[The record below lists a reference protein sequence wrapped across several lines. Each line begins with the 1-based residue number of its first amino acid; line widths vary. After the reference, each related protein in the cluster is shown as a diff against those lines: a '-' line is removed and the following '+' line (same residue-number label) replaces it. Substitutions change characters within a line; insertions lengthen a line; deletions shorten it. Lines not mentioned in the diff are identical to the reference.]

1 MQISKS
7 GLLDKS
13 FQMWHHAEKPEWN
26 MKEKLAKR
34 TKHIWDILTKP
45 KRYFTRIVA
54 DGNLE
59 ESMLRAFMYGLLGG
73 VLVLVLR
80 LIGGATITIGSVF
93 TAIVIVPVL
102 AVALLFVLGGL
113 LMLVSEITGGE
124 RDWEI
129 AVKGL
134 ASVFFI
140 YPAILVLNALAWNCA
155 SIWVVSIAVDA
166 YVLFLFYNISLYCM
180 KGKKHNVMIVIGI
193 LALFMVMVYATNYR
207 IGWFMLKN
215 TSATLACLL

>member
-1 MQISKS
+1 MK
-7 GLLDKS
+7 DKI
-13 FQMWHHAEKPEWN
+13 
-26 MKEKLAKR
+26 KR
-34 TKHIWDILTKP
+34 WTKHVLDVLTDP
-45 KRYFTRIVA
+45 KRYFTKIVA

-73 VLVLVLR
+73 GLVLLLR

-93 TAIVIVPVL
+93 TAIIIVPVL
-102 AVALLFVLGGL
+102 AVALLFILGGL

-129 AVKGL
+129 AIKGL

-140 YPAILVLNALAWNCA
+140 YPIILVLNALAFNCT
-155 SIWVVSIAVDA
+155 SIWIVSMIVDA
-166 YVLFLFYNISLYCM
+166 YILFLFYNISLYCM
-180 KGKKHNVMIVIGI
+180 KGKRHNVMIVIGV
-193 LALFMVMVYATNYR
+193 LALFMLIIYATDYR